1 MIIAI
6 LPYCHVTIAISQ
18 SPQHLHCIAI
28 LPNHHHHTTISYCHI
43 LCFHI
48 TIIILLYRYITPSR
62 TIDRHHHNTLLPYH
76 HRHIAI
82 WPSHIAISLSPYCH
96 VTCIIWAYH
105 NNHITIIVLHIAI
118 SSPSPSPYRNH
129 HVAISHISMSP
140 YCHITTYCH
149 HDIAM
154 LSYDNHN
161 IAIRWPYFHITIT
174 VSRNRHYHITISP
187 SPHSMMTNL

>member
-48 TIIILLYRYITPSR
+48 TIIILLYRYIAPSR

-82 WPSHIAISLSPYCH
+82 YGHPILPYHYHHIAMSPALYGH
-96 VTCIIWAYH
+96 ITIAYH

-118 SSPSPSPYRNH
+118 SPSPSPYRNH

-174 VSRNRHYHITISP
+174 VSGNRHTKIHR
-187 SPHSMMTNL
+187 